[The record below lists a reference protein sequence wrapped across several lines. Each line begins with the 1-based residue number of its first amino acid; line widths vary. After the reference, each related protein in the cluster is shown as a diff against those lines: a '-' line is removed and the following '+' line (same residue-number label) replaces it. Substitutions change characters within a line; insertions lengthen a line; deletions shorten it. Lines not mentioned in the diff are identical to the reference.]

1 MDIDVRFSDVE
12 GICEEGV
19 LLVEDEE
26 VEDNGEDV
34 DMLAEL
40 DVCKKGVVVLE
51 EPAEDKVISDI
62 VEGVGLTTGE
72 ELDGM
77 LVLVREEDREEGC
90 VVETF
95 VVSTERICTKD
106 NNI

>member
-19 LLVEDEE
+19 LLVDEE

-77 LVLVREEDREEGC
+77 LVLVREEDGEEGC
-90 VVETF
+90 VVVTF

>member
-1 MDIDVRFSDVE
+1 MLVFSVDVPETVCLVGTYVLVDIDVRFSDVE

-19 LLVEDEE
+19 LLVDEE

-51 EPAEDKVISDI
+51 EP
-62 VEGVGLTTGE
+62 
-72 ELDGM
+72 
-77 LVLVREEDREEGC
+77 C
-90 VVETF
+90 VVE
-95 VVSTERICTKD
+95 VVEVV
-106 NNI
+106 